1 MLPSISE
8 AVTRKVPL
16 LFIGLVLCYFYELL
30 LIKKIKKK
38 KKTQHKNSEFSLGI
52 IAPHCEVSKKRQQH
66 FTSAH

>member
-16 LFIGLVLCYFYELL
+16 LFIGLVLGYFYELL

-38 KKTQHKNSEFSLGI
+38 KKNTKTQNSLL
-52 IAPHCEVSKKRQQH
+52 AL
-66 FTSAH
+66 

>member
-16 LFIGLVLCYFYELL
+16 LFIGLVLGYFYELL

-38 KKTQHKNSEFSLGI
+38 KKHKNSEFSLGI
-52 IAPHCEVSKKRQQH
+52 IALHCEVSKKRQQH